1 MLRRFKSKPKFG
13 PRPRSH
19 YFVLSLNVFVVT
31 LMVFSGLGML
41 WVNGRVNQRL
51 IVTLNNSQENP
62 NDQSQGSNDSPANAD
77 LPLDPKS
84 LDAKNF
90 LLTGSDNGS
99 CADAKSSTTGGIGDR
114 SSLGERSD
122 TIMIIRIDPSSKRAA
137 ILSFPRDLW
146 VNIAGTTRQNRINSA
161 FKSTDP
167 NRLVDTI
174 EKSFGIPVDHYVN
187 VNFCAFKEIVTAV
200 DGVKVPFLY
209 PTRDKKTGFSVSE
222 PGCINFDGDRALA
235 YVRSRSG
242 YRYFDTTNQKW
253 LEDPTGDLG
262 RISRQ
267 QDFLRRS
274 MQRALDKGSSSL
286 SVANSLLNA
295 ALKNVITDDQLTPR
309 GMLDLAQTMRDLNTR
324 TVATYTIESYPK
336 RIGELSVLI
345 PLIKSETMKQILAI
359 FQGRAPLV
367 AQKVVARNS
376 NDLTVVFAAQRIA
389 ASTTSTS
396 TTIAVPTT
404 ITTIAGPTSGDN
416 ANPLQKTVG
425 VVPPDDPSCR

>member
-1 MLRRFKSKPKFG
+1 MKRGPKAQTDFSRRPK
-13 PRPRSH
+13 SH
-19 YFVLSLNVFVVT
+19 YFVLALNVFVST
-31 LMVFSGLGML
+31 LLVISGFVLL
-41 WVNGRVNQRL
+41 WVNSRVDQRL
-51 IVTLNNSQENP
+51 IVTLNNSKVDAPKDVQLA
-62 NDQSQGSNDSPANAD
+62 DGSTTGTDWV
-77 LPLDPKS
+77 LDEKS

-114 SSLGERSD
+114 TSLGERSD

-167 NRLVDTI
+167 NRLVETI

-345 PLIKSETMKQILAI
+345 PSIKSETMKQILAI

-396 TTIAVPTT
+396 TTIAVTTT

>member
-1 MLRRFKSKPKFG
+1 MKRGPKAQTDFSRRPK
-13 PRPRSH
+13 SH
-19 YFVLSLNVFVVT
+19 YYVLALNVFVST
-31 LMVFSGLGML
+31 LLVISGFVLL
-41 WVNGRVNQRL
+41 WVNSRVDQRL
-51 IVTLNNSQENP
+51 IVTLNNSKVDAPKDVQLA
-62 NDQSQGSNDSPANAD
+62 DGSTTGTDWV
-77 LPLDPKS
+77 LDEKS

-114 SSLGERSD
+114 TSLGERSD

-200 DGVKVPFLY
+200 DGGKVPFLY

-396 TTIAVPTT
+396 TTIAATTT

>member
-1 MLRRFKSKPKFG
+1 MLRRLKSKPKFG
-13 PRPRSH
+13 PRPKSH
-19 YFVLSLNVFVVT
+19 YFVLSLNIFVVT
-31 LMVFSGLGML
+31 LLVFSGFGML

-62 NDQSQGSNDSPANAD
+62 DDQTQSANNSPSNSDVA
-77 LPLDPKS
+77 LDPKS

-99 CADAKSSTTGGIGDR
+99 CADAKSATTGGIGDR
-114 SSLGERSD
+114 TSLGERSD

-209 PTRDKKTGFSVSE
+209 PTRDKKTGFSVTT

-242 YRYFDTTNQKW
+242 YRYFETTKQKW

-274 MQRALDKGSSSL
+274 MQRALDKGSSNIG
-286 SVANSLLNA
+286 VANNLLNA

-309 GMLDLAQTMRDLNTR
+309 GMLDLAQAMRDLNTR
-324 TVATYTIESYPK
+324 TVATYTIDSYPK
-336 RIGELSVLI
+336 RIGELS
-345 PLIKSETMKQILAI
+345 
-359 FQGRAPLV
+359 
-367 AQKVVARNS
+367 
-376 NDLTVVFAAQRIA
+376 
-389 ASTTSTS
+389 
-396 TTIAVPTT
+396 
-404 ITTIAGPTSGDN
+404 
-416 ANPLQKTVG
+416 
-425 VVPPDDPSCR
+425 

>member
-1 MLRRFKSKPKFG
+1 MKRGPKAQTDFSRRPK
-13 PRPRSH
+13 SH
-19 YFVLSLNVFVVT
+19 YFVLALNVFVST
-31 LMVFSGLGML
+31 LLVISGFVLL
-41 WVNGRVNQRL
+41 WVNSRVDQRL
-51 IVTLNNSQENP
+51 IVTLNNSKVDAPKDVQLA
-62 NDQSQGSNDSPANAD
+62 DGSTTGTDWV
-77 LPLDPKS
+77 LDEKS

-114 SSLGERSD
+114 TSLGERSD

>member
-1 MLRRFKSKPKFG
+1 MLRRLVSKPKFG
-13 PRPRSH
+13 PRPKSH
-19 YFVLSLNVFVVT
+19 YFVLSLNIFVVT
-31 LMVFSGLGML
+31 LLVFSGFGML

-62 NDQSQGSNDSPANAD
+62 DDQTQSANDSPSNSDVA
-77 LPLDPKS
+77 LDPKS

-99 CADAKSSTTGGIGDR
+99 CADAKSATTGGIGDR
-114 SSLGERSD
+114 TSLGERSD

-209 PTRDKKTGFSVSE
+209 PTRDKKTGFSVTT

-242 YRYFDTTNQKW
+242 YRYFETTKQKW

-274 MQRALDKGSSSL
+274 MQRALDKGSSNIG
-286 SVANSLLNA
+286 VANNLLNA

-309 GMLDLAQTMRDLNTR
+309 GMLDLAQAMRDLNTR
-324 TVATYTIESYPK
+324 TVATYTIDSYPK

-345 PLIKSETMKQILAI
+345 PLIKSESMKQVLEI
-359 FQGRAPLV
+359 FQGRSQLT
-367 AQKVVARNS
+367 AQKASIQTINKPTIVLV
-376 NDLTVVFAAQRIA
+376 AQRIA
-389 ASTTSTS
+389 IATT
-396 TTIAVPTT
+396 TTLATPETTTTQTPPTT
-404 ITTIAGPTSGDN
+404 IPTSSV
-416 ANPLQKTVG
+416 LQKTVG
-425 VVPPDDPSCR
+425 VVPPDDPTCR

>member
-1 MLRRFKSKPKFG
+1 
-13 PRPRSH
+13 
-19 YFVLSLNVFVVT
+19 
-31 LMVFSGLGML
+31 MVFSGLGML

-51 IVTLNNSQENP
+51 IVTLNNSQEKPDNQK
-62 NDQSQGSNDSPANAD
+62 QSANDSPTNSD
-77 LPLDPKS
+77 VILDPKS

-99 CADAKSSTTGGIGDR
+99 CADAKSKTTGGIGDR
-114 SSLGERSD
+114 TSLGERSD

-209 PTRDKKTGFSVSE
+209 PTHDKKTGFSVTT

-242 YRYFDTTNQKW
+242 YRYFDTTKQKW

-274 MQRALDKGSSSL
+274 MQRALDKGSSNIG
-286 SVANSLLNA
+286 VANDLLNA

-309 GMLDLAQTMRDLNTR
+309 GMLDLAQAMRDLNTR
-324 TVATYTIESYPK
+324 TVATYTIDSYPK

-345 PLIKSETMKQILAI
+345 PQIKSESMKQVLEI
-359 FQGRAPLV
+359 FQGRSPVTAQKASTHTTNNPTIVLV
-367 AQKVVARNS
+367 AK
-376 NDLTVVFAAQRIA
+376 RIA
-389 ASTTSTS
+389 IATT
-396 TTIAVPTT
+396 TTTPETTT
-404 ITTIAGPTSGDN
+404 ITTAPTTTIPT
-416 ANPLQKTVG
+416 ATALQKTVG
-425 VVPPDDPSCR
+425 VVPPDDPTCR

>member
-1 MLRRFKSKPKFG
+1 MKRGPKAQTDFSRRPK
-13 PRPRSH
+13 SH
-19 YFVLSLNVFVVT
+19 YFVLVLNVFVST
-31 LMVFSGLGML
+31 LLVISGFVLL
-41 WVNGRVNQRL
+41 WVNSRVDQRL
-51 IVTLNNSQENP
+51 IVTLNNSKVDAPKDVQLA
-62 NDQSQGSNDSPANAD
+62 DGSTTGTDWV
-77 LPLDPKS
+77 LDEKS

-114 SSLGERSD
+114 TSLGERSD

-345 PLIKSETMKQILAI
+345 PSIKSETMKQILAI

>member
-1 MLRRFKSKPKFG
+1 MLRRLISKPKFG

-396 TTIAVPTT
+396 TTIAATTT

>member
-1 MLRRFKSKPKFG
+1 MLRRFRLKPKFG
-13 PRPRSH
+13 PRPKSH

-31 LMVFSGLGML
+31 LLVLSGLGML

-51 IVTLNNSQENP
+51 IVTLNNSQDDP
-62 NDQSQGSNDSPANAD
+62 NNQSQGSSDSPSNSD
-77 LPLDPKS
+77 SMLDPKS

-99 CADAKSSTTGGIGDR
+99 CADAKSSTAGGFGDR
-114 SSLGERSD
+114 TSLGERSD

-174 EKSFGIPVDHYVN
+174 QKSFGIPVDHYVN

-209 PTRDKKTGFSVSE
+209 PTRDKTTGFNVAE

-242 YRYFDTTNQKW
+242 YRYFDTTKQKW
-253 LEDPTGDLG
+253 TEDPSGDLG

-274 MQRALDKGSSSL
+274 MQRALDKGSSSIA
-286 SVANSLLNA
+286 VANDLLSA

-309 GMLDLAQTMRDLNTR
+309 GMLNLAQAMRDLNTR
-324 TVATYTIESYPK
+324 TVATYTIDSYPK

-345 PLIKSETMKQILAI
+345 PLIKTESMKQVLEI
-359 FQGRAPLV
+359 FQGRAPLT
-367 AQKVVARNS
+367 AQKASIHTSNNPTMVLVAK
-376 NDLTVVFAAQRIA
+376 RIA
-389 ASTTSTS
+389 IAPTTTLAVPSTTVKSATP
-396 TTIAVPTT
+396 PTT
-404 ITTIAGPTSGDN
+404 IPTVT
-416 ANPLQKTVG
+416 APQKTVG

>member
-1 MLRRFKSKPKFG
+1 
-13 PRPRSH
+13 
-19 YFVLSLNVFVVT
+19 
-31 LMVFSGLGML
+31 MVFSGVGML

-51 IVTLNNSQENP
+51 IVTLNNSQEKPDNQK
-62 NDQSQGSNDSPANAD
+62 QSANDSPTNSD
-77 LPLDPKS
+77 VILDPKS

-99 CADAKSSTTGGIGDR
+99 CADAKSKTTGGIGDR
-114 SSLGERSD
+114 TSLGERSD

-209 PTRDKKTGFSVSE
+209 PTHDKKTGFSVTT

-242 YRYFDTTNQKW
+242 YRYFDTTKQKW

-274 MQRALDKGSSSL
+274 MQRALDKGSSNIG
-286 SVANSLLNA
+286 VANDLLNA

-309 GMLDLAQTMRDLNTR
+309 GMLDLAQAMRDLNTR
-324 TVATYTIESYPK
+324 TVATYTIDSYPK

-345 PLIKSETMKQILAI
+345 PQIKSESMKQVLEI
-359 FQGRAPLV
+359 FQGRSPVTAQKASTHTTNNPTIVLV
-367 AQKVVARNS
+367 AK
-376 NDLTVVFAAQRIA
+376 RIA
-389 ASTTSTS
+389 IATT
-396 TTIAVPTT
+396 TTTPETTT
-404 ITTIAGPTSGDN
+404 ITTAPTTTIPT
-416 ANPLQKTVG
+416 ATALQKTVG
-425 VVPPDDPSCR
+425 VVPPDDPTCR

>member
-19 YFVLSLNVFVVT
+19 YFVLSLNVFIAT
-31 LMVFSGLGML
+31 LLVFSGLGML

-114 SSLGERSD
+114 ASLGERSD

-146 VNIAGTTRQNRINSA
+146 VNIAGTTQQNRINSA

-209 PTRDKKTGFSVSE
+209 PTRDKKTGFNVAT
-222 PGCINFDGDRALA
+222 PGCVNFDGDRALA

-242 YRYFDTTNQKW
+242 YRYFDTTTQKW

-274 MQRALDKGSSSL
+274 MQRALDKGSSNIG
-286 SVANSLLNA
+286 VANDLLNA
-295 ALKNVITDDQLTPR
+295 ALKNVITDDKLTPR
-309 GMLDLAQTMRDLNTR
+309 GMLDLAQAMRDLNTR
-324 TVATYTIESYPK
+324 TVATYTIDSYPK

-345 PLIKSETMKQILAI
+345 PLIKTESMKQALAI
-359 FQGRAPLV
+359 FQGRAPLT
-367 AQKVVARNS
+367 AQKASIRTIN
-376 NDLTVVFAAQRIA
+376 NQTVVLVAQRIA
-389 ASTTSTS
+389 MATTTTLAIPETTAKPATPT
-396 TTIAVPTT
+396 TTIPTA
-404 ITTIAGPTSGDN
+404 IAP
-416 ANPLQKTVG
+416 QKTVG
-425 VVPPDDPSCR
+425 VVPPDDPTCR

>member
-1 MLRRFKSKPKFG
+1 
-13 PRPRSH
+13 
-19 YFVLSLNVFVVT
+19 
-31 LMVFSGLGML
+31 ML

-51 IVTLNNSQENP
+51 IVTLNNSQENTD
-62 NDQSQGSNDSPANAD
+62 NQTQTANDSPTNSD
-77 LPLDPKS
+77 VVLDPKS

-114 SSLGERSD
+114 TSLGERSD

-209 PTRDKKTGFSVSE
+209 PTHDKKTGLNVTT

-242 YRYFDTTNQKW
+242 YRYFDTTKQKW
-253 LEDPTGDLG
+253 LEDPSGDLG

-274 MQRALDKGSSSL
+274 MQRALDKGSSNIG
-286 SVANSLLNA
+286 VANNLLNA

-309 GMLDLAQTMRDLNTR
+309 GMLDLAQAMRDLNTR
-324 TVATYTIESYPK
+324 TVATYTIDSYPK

-345 PLIKSETMKQILAI
+345 PQIKSESMKQVLEI
-359 FQGRAPLV
+359 FQGRSPVTAQKASTRTTNNPTIVLV
-367 AQKVVARNS
+367 AK
-376 NDLTVVFAAQRIA
+376 RIA
-389 ASTTSTS
+389 IATT
-396 TTIAVPTT
+396 TTTPETTT
-404 ITTIAGPTSGDN
+404 ITTAPTTTIPT
-416 ANPLQKTVG
+416 ATALQKTVG
-425 VVPPDDPSCR
+425 VVPPDDPTCR

>member
-1 MLRRFKSKPKFG
+1 MKRGPKAQTDFSRRPK
-13 PRPRSH
+13 SH
-19 YFVLSLNVFVVT
+19 YFVLALNVFVST
-31 LMVFSGLGML
+31 LLVISGFVLL
-41 WVNGRVNQRL
+41 WVNSRVDQRL
-51 IVTLNNSQENP
+51 IVTLNNSKVDAPKDVQLA
-62 NDQSQGSNDSPANAD
+62 DGSTTGTDWV
-77 LPLDPKS
+77 LDEKS

-114 SSLGERSD
+114 TSLGERSD

-309 GMLDLAQTMRDLNTR
+309 GMLDLGQTMRDLNTR

-345 PLIKSETMKQILAI
+345 PSIQSETMKQILAI